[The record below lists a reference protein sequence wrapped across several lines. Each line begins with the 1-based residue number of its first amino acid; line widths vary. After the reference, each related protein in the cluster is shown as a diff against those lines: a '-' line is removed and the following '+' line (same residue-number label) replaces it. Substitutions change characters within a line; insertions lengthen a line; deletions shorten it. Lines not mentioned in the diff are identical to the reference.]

1 MRLLTMKTLSVL
13 AAGLLLL
20 GSGES
25 AAAGFRETT
34 PAEASATLESRRGT
48 PGFVLLDV
56 RTPAEFAE
64 ERIDGSVNLDFQ
76 SRSFRDDLGKLDR
89 EATYLLYCR
98 SGNRSGKALVV
109 MKELGF
115 RDVIHLSAG
124 IVQWKEKGLPTVRG
138 R

>member
-1 MRLLTMKTLSVL
+1 MTTMKNMLLL
-13 AAGLLLL
+13 AAGMLLVVAWDA
-20 GSGES
+20 G
-25 AAAGFRETT
+25 AAGFREAT
-34 PAEASATLESRRGT
+34 PSEASAVLESRRGT

-76 SRSFRDDLGKLDR
+76 SKSFRDELGKLDR

-98 SGNRSGKALVV
+98 SGNRSGKALKV
-109 MKELGF
+109 MQELGF